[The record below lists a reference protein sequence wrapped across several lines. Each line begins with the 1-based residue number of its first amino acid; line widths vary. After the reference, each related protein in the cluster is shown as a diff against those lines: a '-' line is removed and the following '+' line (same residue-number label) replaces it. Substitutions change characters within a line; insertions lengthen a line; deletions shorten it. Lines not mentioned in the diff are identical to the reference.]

1 MAKGKA
7 KFKLNGGNPVL
18 LCSHCS
24 IILKYSRH
32 FTDEEWLAVK
42 GEIKLPP
49 QYCDECEE
57 KRNKDKSN
65 EI

>member
-7 KFKLNGGNPVL
+7 KFKLNNGNPVM

-24 IILKYSRH
+24 TIIKYSKY
-32 FTDEEWLAVK
+32 FTDEEWEAAK

-57 KRNKDKSN
+57 NLKKV
-65 EI
+65 

>member
-24 IILKYSRH
+24 VILKYSRH
-32 FTDEEWLAVK
+32 FTDDEWLAAK
-42 GEIKLPP
+42 GELKLPP
-49 QYCDECEE
+49 QYCDECAE
-57 KRNKDKSN
+57 KLGK
-65 EI
+65 

>member
-7 KFKLNGGNPVL
+7 KFKLNNGNPVM

-24 IILKYSRH
+24 TIIKYSKYL
-32 FTDEEWLAVK
+32 TDEEWEAAK

-57 KRNKDKSN
+57 KLKKV
-65 EI
+65 

>member
-7 KFKLNGGNPVL
+7 KFKLNNGNPVM

-24 IILKYSRH
+24 TIIKYSRH
-32 FTDEEWLAVK
+32 FTDEEWEAAK

-49 QYCDECEE
+49 QYSYECEE
-57 KRNKDKSN
+57 KLKKV
-65 EI
+65 

>member
-7 KFKLNGGNPVL
+7 KFKLNNGNPVM

-24 IILKYSRH
+24 TIIKYSKY
-32 FTDEEWLAVK
+32 FTDEEWEAAK
-42 GEIKLPP
+42 GKIKLPP

-57 KRNKDKSN
+57 KLKKV
-65 EI
+65 